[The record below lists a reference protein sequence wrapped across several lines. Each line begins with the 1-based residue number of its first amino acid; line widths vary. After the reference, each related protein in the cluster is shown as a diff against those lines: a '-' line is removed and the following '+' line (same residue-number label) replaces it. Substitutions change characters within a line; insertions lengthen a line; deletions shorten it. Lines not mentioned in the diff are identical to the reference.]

1 MLASMG
7 LDFGIDFA
15 IDGAIKMGQRPQSQ
29 TRDILHLPLLYSG
42 LVLPVELVFR
52 VITKVTILIS
62 TYNPNYGTYNL
73 TKSPEPPRKSQD
85 AVFAMGTWAARVV
98 VFEFSEL
105 GAFGSPNST
114 APL

>member
-1 MLASMG
+1 M
-7 LDFGIDFA
+7 
-15 IDGAIKMGQRPQSQ
+15 
-29 TRDILHLPLLYSG
+29 
-42 LVLPVELVFR
+42 VF
-52 VITKVTILIS
+52 I
-62 TYNPNYGTYNL
+62 
-73 TKSPEPPRKSQD
+73 KSPDPPRKSQD